1 MTHVTLC
8 ALVALSAQ
16 TYLPLNDLNL
26 WLKHS
31 ALVVVGKY
39 VGPAGTFDTRY
50 GTSRD
55 DLTLDGVGVRMTFE
69 VQSVAFGEYG
79 GRNLIVTTVVDKPRE
94 EYEQR
99 APEGIPGFLRPGKV
113 YLLHLRRPDESCLV
127 YTRTPISYFYH
138 LEATSQFDLPFAND
152 SSQNLIGVPDIPYRR
167 EGSTAV
173 EAFVSVLSQAFAAW
187 RGDDETRDKYLYLID
202 KACPRFKYDEDGERV
217 VEEYF
222 SGNYRGP
229 YEGPSYFAF
238 FDQVIR
244 PRLLAAAGSDP
255 EWRLRVYNSIL
266 RVANREDRVE
276 VIETVRN
283 LILEVDRTHPDPE
296 FSAPIGPADEEWCL
310 RLLSARLKSFR
321 AQAVDHL
328 PRARRLTN
336 VVLRMLDDPE
346 FIVRLRA
353 VVWFERT
360 YEDVVK
366 ADPDAPRVDT
376 VGRGEPGYW
385 EEITARAVRYW
396 KARFGGD
403 GSPRSGAPSP
413 QFR

>member
-1 MTHVTLC
+1 MIAFL
-8 ALVALSAQ
+8 
-16 TYLPLNDLNL
+16 LPVLFGFASQDYIPDDLNL

-31 ALVVVGKY
+31 DLIAVAKY
-39 VGPAGTFDTRY
+39 AGPSGTFDTPY
-50 GTSRD
+50 GRSRD
-55 DLTLDGVGVRMTFE
+55 DLTLDGVGVRMSFE
-69 VQSVAFGEYG
+69 VQSIAFGDHAR
-79 GRNLIVTTVVDKPRE
+79 RNLIVTTIVDKPRR

-99 APEGIPGFLRPGKV
+99 APEGIPGFLRPGGA
-113 YLLHLRRPDESCLV
+113 YLMHLRRPDENLVV
-127 YTRTPISYFYH
+127 YTNAPVRYFYRVGV
-138 LEATSQFDLPFAND
+138 ESEYSLPFAN
-152 SSQNLIGVPDIPYRR
+152 SPSQNLIEVPEIPYRR

-173 EAFVSVLSQAFAAW
+173 EAFVSVLSQAFAA
-187 RGDDETRDKYLYLID
+187 RQGDHETRDKYLYLID
-202 KACPRFKYDEDGERV
+202 KACPRFKYDESGERV

-222 SGNYRGP
+222 SGNYRGAH
-229 YEGPSYFAF
+229 EGPSYFAF

-244 PRLLAAAGSDP
+244 PRLLAAAGSGP

-266 RVANREDRVE
+266 RVANREDRTA

-283 LILEVDRTHPDPE
+283 LVLELDRTHPDPD

-310 RLLSARLKSFR
+310 RLLNARLKSFR

-360 YEDVVK
+360 YEDVLK
-366 ADPDAPRVDT
+366 EDPNAPRVDT

-385 EEITARAVRYW
+385 EEVTARAVRYW
-396 KARFGGD
+396 KARFGG
-403 GSPRSGAPSP
+403 GG
-413 QFR
+413 